1 MSIKTQL
8 RPLIERENKICELA
22 KEQLIGKCRLFED
35 KYKLS
40 SDDFYKRFQ
49 DGKMG
54 DEQDFFEWKAL
65 IEGIQEWQKTKAGLK
80 ELTE

>member
-1 MSIKTQL
+1 MTIKAEL

-22 KEQLIGKCRLFED
+22 TEQLIDKCRLFED

-40 SDDFYKRFQ
+40 SDVFYNRFQ

-54 DEQDFFEWKAL
+54 DNQDFFEWKAL
-65 IEGIQEWQKTKAGLK
+65 IEGIQEWQRKLA
-80 ELTE
+80 